1 MNKYLSLLGLMLLAH
16 VALTA
21 APIQRGAL
29 NGAAVADARLKLI
42 SAAASFLGTPYRY
55 SGLDKNGMDCSGL
68 VYASFKEALDYS
80 VPRSSED
87 IYEWSEKISTNELQP
102 GDLVFFVTTGNK
114 VSHVGIYTGDSLA
127 ALSLGRRSGIQL

>member
-21 APIQRGAL
+21 APIKRGAL
-29 NGAAVADARLKLI
+29 NEATVADARLKLV

-80 VPRSSED
+80 IPRSSED
-87 IYEWSEKISTNELQP
+87 IYKWSEKISTNELQP
-102 GDLVFFVTTGNK
+102 RDLVFFVTTGNK
-114 VSHVGIYTGDSLA
+114 VSHVGIYT
-127 ALSLGRRSGIQL
+127 